1 MKKNWVSSEMNST
14 PWWVTFVLLQM
25 TTSTFLVS
33 CGCCDFK
40 SCVSN
45 TTEIRSATV
54 PQWPIWASVSNG
66 YDFVASLKNCTFFRL
81 TIIIAYEKKKKR
93 LMSHTVSLK
102 MLVFLFPTGTV
113 VAATC
118 FRQKPTGHVGCEW
131 LPGISQHVV
140 LSCKSPKDCRVYLE
154 FGPKIACDLS
164 WISWFYRRYRDKR
177 LLGWPVVG
185 DVLAKALVF
194 LCAGKLWHE
203 RGW

>member
-1 MKKNWVSSEMNST
+1 
-14 PWWVTFVLLQM
+14 M

-81 TIIIAYEKKKKR
+81 TIIIAYEKKKKKTTGIHLNVAAPLMEILQCPILKLWLKTCITQ

-113 VAATC
+113 VVATC
-118 FRQKPTGHVGCEW
+118 FRQKPTGHVGCE
-131 LPGISQHVV
+131 
-140 LSCKSPKDCRVYLE
+140 
-154 FGPKIACDLS
+154 
-164 WISWFYRRYRDKR
+164 
-177 LLGWPVVG
+177 
-185 DVLAKALVF
+185 
-194 LCAGKLWHE
+194 
-203 RGW
+203 